1 MARTGP
7 AARRNV
13 ALVGGAVLLVVAT
26 YVGLPSD
33 PARAGIWA
41 VAGIAAAV
49 VVLLHTARADDR
61 LPGWLLAAG
70 ISLLTVGQAVTL
82 VGAESPS
89 YADVPRLLA
98 YPVLAAAVT
107 AFQRD
112 RIQHDRDSLLDA
124 LVVTVAAAQVGWL
137 VLIDPSR

>member
-1 MARTGP
+1 MARRGP
-7 AARRNV
+7 TARRDL

-41 VAGIAAAV
+41 IAGIAAAA
-49 VVLLHTARADDR
+49 VVLLHTLRADDH

-112 RIQHDRDSLLDA
+112 RIKHDRDSLLDA
-124 LVVTVAAAQVGWL
+124 LVVTVAGTSCH
-137 VLIDPSR
+137 PSSM

>member
-1 MARTGP
+1 MAGTGP

-13 ALVGGAVLLVVAT
+13 ALVGGAVLLVVAA
-26 YVGLPSD
+26 YLALPSD

-41 VAGIAAAV
+41 LAGIAAAV
-49 VVLLHTARADDR
+49 VVLRHTARADDS

-82 VGAESPS
+82 VGSESPS

-137 VLIDPSR
+137 V

>member
-41 VAGIAAAV
+41 IAGIVAAV
-49 VVLLHTARADDR
+49 VVLLHTLRADDR

-70 ISLLTVGQAVTL
+70 ISLLTVGHAV
-82 VGAESPS
+82 GSESPS

-112 RIQHDRDSLLDA
+112 RIGHDRDSLLDS
-124 LVVTVAAAQVGWL
+124 LVVTVALPRSAGWC
-137 VLIDPSR
+137 